1 MTGQAAF
8 CSRCGARMFAPKPAA
23 VREYNLALIRPS
35 WIHSAQGFL
44 VGVLVIGFGA
54 YVVGKNHDAWRI
66 GFLLMAAGAL
76 ILAIAI
82 RVYRSV
88 TWRITSD
95 RLVEKR
101 GVLSSHRREME
112 LSDIRSIEVDRR
124 FMQRLMGLGN
134 VIVSSAANAD
144 AIIHLSDIA
153 KPDAVA
159 ETVRLARLK
168 RLG

>member
-1 MTGQAAF
+1 MAGQAAF

-23 VREYNLALIRPS
+23 VREYSLALIRPS

-44 VGVLVIGFGA
+44 VGALVIAFGA
-54 YVVGKNHDAWRI
+54 YVVWKNHDLWRA
-66 GFLLMAAGAL
+66 GFILMGAGVF
-76 ILAIAI
+76 ILAIAV

-88 TWRITSD
+88 SWSLTSD

-134 VIVSSAANAD
+134 VIVSSAANRD
-144 AIIHLSDIA
+144 AVIHLSDIA

-168 RLG
+168 RLA